1 VARAGRFGVFE
12 AHLDTGELL
21 KQGMKV
27 RVRGK
32 PFDILAL
39 LIERPG
45 QVITREELKERLWAV
60 DTFVDFDHGVNT
72 AVNRLREALGDVA
85 DNPRF
90 IETIPRK
97 GYRFIAPV
105 VIDEPQ
111 RTVEAPAPPPSRRSP
126 LLLATLALVGAVSI
140 GVVVLLS
147 RRGASSPGG
156 PTRLAVLPFRNVS
169 VDAGQEYLAEGFTD
183 ALISDLARI
192 RALRVISRTSAMSF
206 KGTAK
211 RLPEV
216 ARELGVGAVVEGSVL
231 RSGDRVRVTAQLVD
245 AASDRPLWAD
255 TYERD
260 MGDILAL
267 QREVARSIALGVEV
281 TVTPQEE
288 HRLRSAASVDP
299 KAYEAYLRGLFF
311 WERMTSSGFDR
322 SIASLQEAIA
332 IDPAYAP
339 AWAALG
345 ETYWIMGSS
354 GYEEKRPG
362 EVAPKARDAAAKA
375 MELDPSLAGPYAT
388 LAVVAADFDWEYA
401 KSEELFRKAIDL
413 NPSFADARVSF
424 SALLTGLGR
433 FDEAVAE
440 AKRAQE
446 LDPLSVVAGQTLG
459 YRLYYAKQYDRALL
473 QFRRTLELDP
483 RSFPAIQGLA
493 QCHWEQ
499 GERQRA
505 VAESERAVQES
516 GGNAWVLGWRG
527 FALAASG
534 NPAGARRAQVD
545 LDTGAK
551 SSYVSPVYPAM
562 VAVGLG
568 QDDLAIALLERA
580 YEDRSPW
587 MLFLAV
593 EPLFQPLRR
602 NPRFL
607 DLLRRAGH
615 KA

>member
-1 VARAGRFGVFE
+1 
-12 AHLDTGELL
+12 
-21 KQGMKV
+21 
-27 RVRGK
+27 
-32 PFDILAL
+32 
-39 LIERPG
+39 
-45 QVITREELKERLWAV
+45 
-60 DTFVDFDHGVNT
+60 
-72 AVNRLREALGDVA
+72 
-85 DNPRF
+85 
-90 IETIPRK
+90 
-97 GYRFIAPV
+97 
-105 VIDEPQ
+105 
-111 RTVEAPAPPPSRRSP
+111 
-126 LLLATLALVGAVSI
+126 
-140 GVVVLLS
+140 
-147 RRGASSPGG
+147 
-156 PTRLAVLPFRNVS
+156 
-169 VDAGQEYLAEGFTD
+169 
-183 ALISDLARI
+183 
-192 RALRVISRTSAMSF
+192 
-206 KGTAK
+206 
-211 RLPEV
+211 
-216 ARELGVGAVVEGSVL
+216 VL

-267 QREVARSIALGVEV
+267 QREVARAIALGVEV

-288 HRLRSAASVDP
+288 NRLRSSASVDP

-311 WERMTSSGFDR
+311 WERMTSSGFER
-322 SIASLQEAIA
+322 SIASLEEAIA
-332 IDPAYAP
+332 IDPVYAP

-354 GYEEKRPG
+354 GYEEKRPA

-388 LAVVAADFDWEYA
+388 LAEVAADFDWEYA

-483 RSFPAIQGLA
+483 RSFPAIQGVA

-499 GERQRA
+499 GDRQRA

-534 NPAGARRAQVD
+534 NAAGAQRAQLD
-545 LDTGAK
+545 LEAGAK
-551 SSYVSPVYPAM
+551 GRYVSPVYPAM

-568 QDDLAIALLERA
+568 QHDLAIALLERA

-602 NPRFL
+602 DPRFL

>member
-1 VARAGRFGVFE
+1 MVRFGVFQADLE
-12 AHLDTGELL
+12 TGDLL

-39 LIERPG
+39 LLERPG
-45 QVITREELKERLWAV
+45 QVVSREELKERLWSA

-72 AVNRLREALGDVA
+72 AVNRLREALGDAA

-97 GYRFIAPV
+97 GYRFIAPIAAV
-105 VIDEPQ
+105 EEPEPS
-111 RTVEAPAPPPSRRSP
+111 VEAAAAVPRRASS
-126 LLLATLALVGAVSI
+126 LLLATIGLVGSLALL
-140 GVVVLLS
+140 VLLLS
-147 RRGASSPGG
+147 ARRPIRPEG

-169 VDAGQEYLAEGFTD
+169 GEAGQEYLAEGLTD

-206 KGTAK
+206 KGSTK

-231 RSGDRVRVTAQLVD
+231 RSGDRIRVTAQLVE
-245 AASDRPLWAD
+245 ASSDRPLWAD

-260 MGDILAL
+260 MGDILSL
-267 QREVARSIALGVEV
+267 QRDVARSIALGVEV

-288 HRLRSAASVDP
+288 RRLRSAASIDP

-311 WERMTSSGFDR
+311 WERMTSSGFER
-322 SIASLQEAIA
+322 SVASLKEAIA

-339 AWAALG
+339 AWAALA
-345 ETYWIMGSS
+345 ETYWIMGTS
-354 GYEEKRPG
+354 GYEESRPA
-362 EVAPKARDAAAKA
+362 EVAPKAREAASKA

-388 LAVVAADFDWEYA
+388 LAEVAADFDWDYA
-401 KSEELFRKAIDL
+401 KGEELFRKAVEL

-433 FDEAVAE
+433 FEEAVAE

-459 YRLYYAKQYDRALL
+459 FRLYYAKQYDRARL

-483 RSFPAIQGLA
+483 RSFPAIQGQA
-493 QCHWEQ
+493 QCDWEQ
-499 GERQRA
+499 GERKRA
-505 VAESERAVQES
+505 LAESERAVQES

-527 FALAASG
+527 YALAASG
-534 NPAGARRAQVD
+534 DGVAARRAQLD
-545 LDTGAK
+545 LETAGA
-551 SSYVSPVYPAM
+551 SRYVSPVYPAM

-568 QDDLAIALLERA
+568 DHERAIGLLERA

-593 EPLFQPLRR
+593 EPLFQPLRSD
-602 NPRFL
+602 PRFL
-607 DLLRRAGH
+607 DLLRRVGH